1 MQQFELLLRNE
12 KLKLYDRFAILLFI
26 LNAVAICFFL
36 YYKYEDI
43 AENPLSLTCAGAA
56 LLMLIFFIFLP
67 ARSKNKNIF
76 LLAAAP
82 VILYWVVVGYWPAAI
97 ILGFLFF
104 FYTVAKKPLYVRV
117 TGEKV
122 IYPSFPKRVI
132 TWEQLSNL
140 ILKDGLLTI
149 DFKNNRIIQQTV
161 EVTTKPVNEQE
172 FNDFC
177 KAQMT

>member
-1 MQQFELLLRNE
+1 MQKFELVLRNE

-26 LNAVAICFFL
+26 LNAVAICLFL
-36 YYKYEDI
+36 YYKYESI
-43 AENPLSLTCAGAA
+43 SENPLSLACAGTA
-56 LLMLIFFIFLP
+56 LLMLTFFVFLP

-82 VILYWVVVGYWPAAI
+82 VTLYWVVIGYWWVGI

-104 FYTVAKKPLYVRV
+104 FYNVAKRPLCVSI
-117 TGEKV
+117 TSEKV
-122 IYPSFPKRVI
+122 IYPSFPKREI
-132 TWEQLSNL
+132 TWEQLSNV

-149 DFKNNRIIQQTV
+149 DFKNNRIIQQSV
-161 EVTTKPVNEQE
+161 EVSAKPINEQE